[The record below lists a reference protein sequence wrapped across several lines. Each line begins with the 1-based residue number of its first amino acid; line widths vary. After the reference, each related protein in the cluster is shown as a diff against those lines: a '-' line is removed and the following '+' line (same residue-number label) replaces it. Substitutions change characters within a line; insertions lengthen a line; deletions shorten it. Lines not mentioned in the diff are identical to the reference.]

1 MDDLT
6 TDVTDT
12 REIQD
17 RIDELVADIAD
28 LVSASEDFEEESE
41 ELDALEEFKSLFD
54 ADDWSGGTTIIA
66 ESHFTEYAEEYAKDI
81 GLINGETE
89 SWPFTAIDW
98 EQAASDL
105 QQDYTSY
112 EFNGETYWARD

>member
-1 MDDLT
+1 MYDLT
-6 TDVTDT
+6 ADVTDT
-12 REIQD
+12 RTIQD

-28 LVSASEDFEEESE
+28 LVSASEDFEEENE
-41 ELDALEEFKSLFD
+41 ELAALEEFKSLFN
-54 ADDWSGGTTIIA
+54 ADEWSDGTTIIA
-66 ESHFTEYAEEYAKDI
+66 ESHFTEYAEEYAKDV

-89 SWPFTAIDW
+89 NWPVTAIDW

-112 EFNGETYWARD
+112 EFNGETYWSRD

>member
-1 MDDLT
+1 MYDLT

-12 REIQD
+12 YEIQG
-17 RIDELVADIAD
+17 RIDALTADIAD
-28 LVSASEDFEEESE
+28 LVSEDEDFEEESE

-54 ADDWSGGTTIIA
+54 ADEWSDGTTIIA

-81 GLINGETE
+81 GLINGDTE

-112 EFNGETYWARD
+112 TFNGETYYARP